1 MFPAVILF
9 FGVMLTVL
17 IGVHVI
23 LVSIGRT
30 AVQSA
35 ADRGVLAAQTALIG
49 ASNCGDIGGGL
60 YGSYTPADQREC
72 EGIVAA
78 VTAMSATASM
88 VEVPRLPY
96 VEINDEAGVVSVITW
111 GAVVMPI
118 LGVVEIVGRSC
129 GPLEFVKA
137 GTPSRGDFSAC

>member
-23 LVSIGRT
+23 LVALGRT

-35 ADRGVLAAQTALIG
+35 ADRGVLAAQTARTG
-49 ASNCGDIGGGL
+49 NSNCGDIGGGL
-60 YGSYTPADQREC
+60 FGSYSPTSQREC

-78 VTAMSATASM
+78 TAALSATASM
-88 VEVPRLPY
+88 VRVGRLPF
-96 VEINDEAGVVSVITW
+96 VHVDDEAGIVSVITY
-111 GAVVMPI
+111 GTVVMPI
-118 LGVVEIVGRSC
+118 LGVVEIIGRSC
-129 GPLEFVKA
+129 GPLEFVTA
-137 GTPSRGDFSAC
+137 GTPTRADVTAC